1 MVAGEGDDFGEGEEE
16 AKEGDGEDDG
26 VEPVWDVVS
35 LYVIPRTIP
44 GWEEK
49 TRQEG
54 ITYAM
59 MVVFELVL
67 TDEPLIMVPSLV
79 SVVV

>member
-1 MVAGEGDDFGEGEEE
+1 VVAGEGDDFEEGEEE
-16 AKEGDGEDDG
+16 AEEGDGEDDG

-35 LYVIPRTIP
+35 LYVVPRTIP

-49 TRQEG
+49 TR

-67 TDEPLIMVPSLV
+67 TDEPLIMVPSLL